1 MRRAQG
7 ILRLRRNLSG
17 NPARKCLYER
27 LCAQISQRGRRG
39 KLSLQQIVLDEQDA
53 RAFAARLAELPRLSS
68 RMTGELHFEIGRT
81 TLHGIWP
88 GGRGPLTLT
97 IRTSGPRGGL
107 KACAITLDRRQ
118 VESLAAELQ
127 FGLRRVRSAS

>member
-1 MRRAQG
+1 MLTEA
-7 ILRLRRNLSG
+7 RLRGTEHALVVGAATGYAAALLAELVTSVV
-17 NPARKCLYER
+17 ALE
-27 LCAQISQRGRRG
+27 
-39 KLSLQQIVLDEQDA
+39 EEDA
-53 RAFAARLAELPRLSS
+53 RTFAARLAELPRLSP
-68 RMTGELHFEIGRT
+68 RMAGELHFEIERT

-107 KACAITLDRRQ
+107 KACTITLDRRQ

-127 FGLRRVRSAS
+127 FGLRRVRSGRQAP

>member
-1 MRRAQG
+1 
-7 ILRLRRNLSG
+7 LK
-17 NPARKCLYER
+17 PT
-27 LCAQISQRGRRG
+27 
-39 KLSLQQIVLDEQDA
+39 LQQIVLEEEDA
-53 RAFAARLAELPRLSS
+53 RAFAMRLAELPRLST
-68 RMTGELHFEIGRT
+68 RLTGELHFEVERT

-107 KACAITLDRRQ
+107 KACMITLDRRQ

-127 FGLRRVRSAS
+127 FGLRRVRSGREAS